1 MVEAGYSVFAHDHL
15 FHGESEPA
23 NPCHINR
30 YVIIDFNFKNNN
42 CHKIILIAVNGNVL
56 IPL

>member
-1 MVEAGYSVFAHDHL
+1 MRHGKFLNTWKFIETSKAHSMVEAGYSVFAHDHL

-30 YVIIDFNFKNNN
+30 VVY
-42 CHKIILIAVNGNVL
+42 
-56 IPL
+56 

>member
-1 MVEAGYSVFAHDHL
+1 MKNLSIPKNFETIETIKAHSMVEAGYSVFAHDHL

-30 YVIIDFNFKNNN
+30 YVII
-42 CHKIILIAVNGNVL
+42 
-56 IPL
+56 

>member
-1 MVEAGYSVFAHDHL
+1 MNIPILYSLYITHIETCKAHSMVEAGYSVFAHDHL

-30 YVIIDFNFKNNN
+30 YVIIY
-42 CHKIILIAVNGNVL
+42 C
-56 IPL
+56 